1 MKNLSKTTQNAD
13 YIRIM
18 QKRIQ
23 YYAEKYD
30 PYEQYVR
37 PLDKFSEE
45 IPVKE
50 RRERIS
56 SVIQSFFLNIF

>member
-30 PYEQYVR
+30 PYKQYIS
-37 PLDKFSEE
+37 P
-45 IPVKE
+45 KE
-50 RRERIS
+50 RQERRFS
-56 SVIQSFFLNIF
+56 LIQSFFLNIF

>member
-1 MKNLSKTTQNAD
+1 MKNLSKTTRNAG

-30 PYEQYVR
+30 PYKQYVG
-37 PLDKFSEE
+37 PLDKLIEE
-45 IPVKE
+45 IPVKKRSE
-50 RRERIS
+50 RRLAL
-56 SVIQSFFLNIF
+56 IQSFFLNIF